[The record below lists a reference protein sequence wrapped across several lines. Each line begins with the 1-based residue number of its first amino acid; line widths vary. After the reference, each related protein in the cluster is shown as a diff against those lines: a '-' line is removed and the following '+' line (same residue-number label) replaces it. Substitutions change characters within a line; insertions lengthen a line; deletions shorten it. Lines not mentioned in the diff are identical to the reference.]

1 MSKRVLN
8 NPREL
13 SDDELKKMEEAQS
26 KWFPQLVQSYNTTLY
41 QMMASPFK
49 KGLVIFVVMLV
60 LLGIYSVI
68 DKNMKL
74 NFIYVGKSVSKLAV
88 VICLVVMLF
97 YAGSAAL
104 AQHKLNQNLQMFLT
118 ITKENATKFDYE
130 SSNVIQSKLLR
141 NSYRSGG
148 SSLGSGILGGALG
161 FGLGSRGGRSGR
173 RR

>member
-1 MSKRVLN
+1 
-8 NPREL
+8 
-13 SDDELKKMEEAQS
+13 
-26 KWFPQLVQSYNTTLY
+26 
-41 QMMASPFK
+41 
-49 KGLVIFVVMLV
+49 
-60 LLGIYSVI
+60 
-68 DKNMKL
+68 
-74 NFIYVGKSVSKLAV
+74 
-88 VICLVVMLF
+88 
-97 YAGSAAL
+97 
-104 AQHKLNQNLQMFLT
+104 MFLT